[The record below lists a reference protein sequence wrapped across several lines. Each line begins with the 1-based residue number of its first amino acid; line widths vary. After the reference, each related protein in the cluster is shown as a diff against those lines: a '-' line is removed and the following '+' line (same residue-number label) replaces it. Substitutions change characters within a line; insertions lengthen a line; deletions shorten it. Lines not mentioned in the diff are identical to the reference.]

1 MYTNVLNTIGITD
14 AMVIVAAP
22 TPVSGTAALTG
33 VYKAYESLTGQTLS
47 EYLKNAGIEEL
58 ITTGQLAELIG
69 SDDATAII
77 TELKLILDE
86 TKDMSDEEVEQKIR
100 EIADEYGVAFTDN
113 QIKQIRILSRTLEGL
128 DVEQIR
134 DRVLSLAKATTTWGK
149 FAQTV
154 SNAIESIGNF
164 FRDVAEFFS
173 NLFNKWFKRD

>member
-1 MYTNVLNTIGITD
+1 M
-14 AMVIVAAP
+14 
-22 TPVSGTAALTG
+22 
-33 VYKAYESLTGQTLS
+33 
-47 EYLKNAGIEEL
+47 
-58 ITTGQLAELIG
+58 
-69 SDDATAII
+69 
-77 TELKLILDE
+77 DE